1 LNAQRDTISV
11 RVAQM
16 NASVALVR
24 ATGGGWTQDRLDHP
38 VMQ

>member
-24 ATGGGWTQDRLDHP
+24 ATGGGWTQAQLATT
-38 VMQ
+38 VMP